1 MCREYAM
8 YRNGAVTKTWLLLFL
23 LYRKMCL
30 IRVSVTDTGCGMTEK
45 TKKHIFK
52 KFYQRDTSYA
62 MAGAVAYKAMH

>member
-1 MCREYAM
+1 MIKDVEGYKSCQH
-8 YRNGAVTKTWLLLFL
+8 LFL

-52 KFYQRDTSYA
+52 KFKKTR
-62 MAGAVAYKAMH
+62 K

>member
-1 MCREYAM
+1 
-8 YRNGAVTKTWLLLFL
+8 
-23 LYRKMCL
+23 MCL